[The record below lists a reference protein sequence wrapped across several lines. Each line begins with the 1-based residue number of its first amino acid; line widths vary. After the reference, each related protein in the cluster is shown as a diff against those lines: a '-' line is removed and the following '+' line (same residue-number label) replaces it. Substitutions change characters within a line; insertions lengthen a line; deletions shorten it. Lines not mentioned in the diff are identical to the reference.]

1 MHWLNYHHLYY
12 FWITAKEGSITG
24 ASKKLGIGQPTI
36 STQIKNLEES
46 LNQSVLKRE
55 GKRLHLTEAGRVV
68 LDYANQ
74 IFTLGNELME
84 VIKDGN
90 LFRRPHIQFGALDSV
105 PKSFI
110 QLLIHSAQ
118 KICPC
123 TIAVLEGEGDYLF
136 RELVAHRIDLVIS
149 NFPPTIGDS
158 KEYFSRFLAKYPI
171 SIFATKNFKFLKR
184 KFPKSLHEQPFIMP
198 SLHSKLR
205 HDLNHFFQI
214 NNIFVDVV
222 IETQDTSIQKMLAIE
237 GMGLVALPEF
247 AGKELVSEG
256 KLIKIGTLRGVMED
270 FWLVSSP
277 RNIPNPIAVALM
289 KNFELNTQYGFTTFI
304 F

>member
-36 STQIKNLEES
+36 STQIKNLERS
-46 LNQSVLKRE
+46 LNQNLLKRK
-55 GKRLHLTEAGRVV
+55 GQGLLLTEAGKVV

-84 VIKDGN
+84 VIKDGT
-90 LFRRPHIQFGALDSV
+90 FSKRTHIQFGALDSV
-105 PKSFI
+105 PKSFV
-110 QLLIHSAQ
+110 QSLIHSAQ

-123 TIAVLEGEGDYLF
+123 TIAVLEGEGDHLF
-136 RELVAHRIDLVIS
+136 RELEAHRIDLVIS
-149 NFPPTIGDS
+149 NFPPTIVDT
-158 KEYFSRFLAKYPI
+158 KQYFSRLLAKFPI
-171 SIFATKNFKFLKR
+171 SIFATKKFHSLKR
-184 KFPKSLHEQPFIMP
+184 KFPKSLQGQPFIMP

-214 NNIFVDVV
+214 NNIAVDVV
-222 IETQDTSIQKMLAIE
+222 IETQDTSIQKLLGNE
-237 GMGLVALPEF
+237 GMGLIPLPDF
-247 AGKELVSEG
+247 AGKELVKEG

-270 FWLVSSP
+270 FWLISSP
-277 RNIPNPIAVALM
+277 RKIPNPIAANLM
-289 KNFELNTQYGFTTFI
+289 KNFKLKT
-304 F
+304 